1 MKGVKKSDLNADE
14 AIKACQKAVQ
24 EYPNKFLYKTLLA
37 RSLEKKL
44 DFREALKLFIV
55 AAENGEKY
63 AQEALAA
70 YYFNGNLVEK
80 DFKKAFDLSLL
91 SAKQGNSEAMFAVAF
106 NFFNGYGTD
115 INIDKAL
122 KWYEKAA
129 KAKMK
134 ELYII

>member
-1 MKGVKKSDLNADE
+1 MV
-14 AIKACQKAVQ
+14 
-24 EYPNKFLYKTLLA
+24 T
-37 RSLEKKL
+37 
-44 DFREALKLFIV
+44 
-55 AAENGEKY
+55 
-63 AQEALAA
+63 
-70 YYFNGNLVEK
+70 LVEK

-129 KAKMK
+129 KAKKMK
-134 ELYII
+134 ELCII